1 MTALAISFDD
11 ILDAHARI
19 GSLARRT
26 PVLTSATADRLSGA
40 QVFFKCEN
48 FQRTGAFKFRGACN
62 ALSLFSAQQ
71 RARGVI
77 AFSGGNHAQGIALS
91 ARLLGMP
98 ALIAMP
104 HGAPACKIAATR
116 AYGAEILMYDR
127 YRDDREAI
135 ARRVADERGMTL
147 IPSFDH
153 PHVMAGQGTAVKE
166 LIEEA
171 GVLDVVVLPLG
182 GGGLLSGGATPAKAM
197 LPACRVIGVEPAAG
211 DDGRRSLQSGS
222 LVTIAIP
229 DTIADGAQAV
239 HLGHHTFPV
248 IRSLVDEIVTVDDAA
263 LVQAMRFFAAI
274 MKIVVEPTACLGAAA
289 VLGGEND
296 MRGKRVGVVLT
307 GGNVDLARYGEWLR
321 GGGTGFS
328 Y

>member
-1 MTALAISFDD
+1 MTSLAISFDD
-11 ILDAHARI
+11 IINAHARI
-19 GSLARRT
+19 GALARRT

-62 ALSLFSAQQ
+62 ALSQFSAQQ

-91 ARLLGMP
+91 AQLLGMP
-98 ALIAMP
+98 AMIAMP

-135 ARRVADERGMTL
+135 ARRIADERGMTL

-171 GVLDVVVLPLG
+171 GALDVVVLPLG
-182 GGGLLSGGATPAKAM
+182 GGGLLSGGATAAKAM
-197 LPACRVIGVEPAAG
+197 LPGCRVIGVEPAAG

-229 DTIADGAQAV
+229 DTIADGAQAQ
-239 HLGHHTFPV
+239 HLGQHTFPV
-248 IRSLVDEIVTVDDAA
+248 IRGLVDEIVTVDDAA

-296 MRGKRVGVVLT
+296 LRGKRVGVVLT
-307 GGNVDLARYGEWLR
+307 GGNVDLARYGAWLQD
-321 GGGTGFS
+321 GDAGFS

>member
-1 MTALAISFDD
+1 MTPLAISFDD
-11 ILDAHARI
+11 IVQAHARI
-19 GSLARRT
+19 GALARRT

-40 QVFFKCEN
+40 QIFFKCEN

-62 ALSLFSAQQ
+62 ALVRFTPQQ
-71 RARGVI
+71 RACGVI

-91 ARLLGMP
+91 AQLLGMP

-104 HGAPACKIAATR
+104 YGAPESKIAATR
-116 AYGAEILMYDR
+116 GYGAEILMYDR

-135 ARRVADERGMTL
+135 TGRIAGERGMTV

-166 LIEEA
+166 LIEDVGA
-171 GVLDVVVLPLG
+171 LDVVVLPLG
-182 GGGLLSGGATPAKAM
+182 GGGLLSGGATAAKAM
-197 LPACRVIGVEPAAG
+197 LPQCRVIGVEPAAG
-211 DDGRRSLQSGS
+211 DDGRRSLHSGS

-239 HLGHHTFPV
+239 HLGDHTFPV
-248 IRSLVDEIVTVDDAA
+248 IRSLVDDIVTVDDAA
-263 LVQAMRFFAAI
+263 LVEAMRFFAAM

-289 VLGGEND
+289 VFGGPLD
-296 MRGKRVGVVLT
+296 VRGKRVGVVLT
-307 GGNVDLARYGEWLR
+307 GGNVDLARFAAWLGR
-321 GGGTGFS
+321 
-328 Y
+328 